1 MDFLSDDLIIN
12 IAARVAKHSMYDL
25 FYFQRTNKRHAALC
39 RDPIV
44 YKSFGSDCIP
54 LLADLDPTHEKL
66 DFMERLWAHGNPMF
80 CLLRCSQQM
89 LHPTPNLAT
98 IERLLKNA
106 ASFNSVKYFQLLMRA
121 LGPPPLDYDEL
132 IKDFRELLMTRRIE
146 RYRHDILGGATP
158 FRFRCT
164 WYKRSLPAGMVR
176 RQFCNNWLN
185 CPGDGRAGNYRG
197 FLPAAD
203 EDYALHNFCI
213 DCCLDGEIQRFI
225 EVFGMN
231 HQW

>member
-1 MDFLSDDLIIN
+1 MDFLSDDLLIN
-12 IAARVAKHSMYDL
+12 IAKRVAAHSMHDL
-25 FYFQRTNKRHAALC
+25 FYFQRTNKRHAIIC

-44 YKSFGSDCIP
+44 TKSFGNDCIR
-54 LLADLDPTHEKL
+54 LLNDLEPTHEKL
-66 DFMERLWAHGNPMF
+66 DFMLRLWNHGNPMF

-89 LHPTPNLAT
+89 LHETPNLDT
-98 IERLLKNA
+98 INRLLKNA
-106 ASFNSVKYFQLLMRA
+106 APFESAKYFQLLLRA
-121 LGPPPLDYDEL
+121 CGPPRLNYEKL
-132 IKDFRELLMTRRIE
+132 LEDFRELLMTRIMEQFRL
-146 RYRHDILGGATP
+146 DILGGTTP

-164 WYKRSLPAGMVR
+164 WYRRPMPVGLIR

-185 CPGDGRAGNYRG
+185 CPGDGRVGHYRG

-203 EDYALHNFCI
+203 EDYSFHNFCI
-213 DCCLDGEIQRFI
+213 DCRLDSEVRWFI